1 MKNNNSV
8 KFVYDK
14 HDVEFGNNDIMF
26 PQTETN
32 VHKEVKL
39 GPDDPLEDYFDS
51 FYKFLMQIGFTK
63 KEIEGAV
70 YTSHDFFD

>member
-1 MKNNNSV
+1 MEDINSV

-51 FYKFLMQIGFTK
+51 FYKFLMHIGFTK
-63 KEIEGAV
+63 KEIDSTA
-70 YTSHDFFD
+70 HDFFD

>member
-1 MKNNNSV
+1 MEDINSV

-14 HDVEFGNNDIMF
+14 HDVEFGKYDIMF

-63 KEIEGAV
+63 GEIDSAASE
-70 YTSHDFFD
+70 FFS